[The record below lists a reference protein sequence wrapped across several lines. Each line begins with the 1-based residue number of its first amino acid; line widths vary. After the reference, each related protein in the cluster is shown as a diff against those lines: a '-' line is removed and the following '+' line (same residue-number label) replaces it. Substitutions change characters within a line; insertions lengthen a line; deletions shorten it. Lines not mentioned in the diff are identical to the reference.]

1 MNQKILKIIL
11 GRIEL
16 FVPLVFTKKQFSIL
30 EKYNNKVKLTNA
42 EKKSLYTSIK
52 KKMEALDS
60 FSREQKDREYFINNP
75 RDILPHRLIEAK
87 ELIDVYS
94 KDYDKIFISGSFL
107 YSNRF
112 RDIDIFIIRK
122 KGYKEKYDGN
132 RHIIFLTENKLANPV
147 FQSAS
152 VISVANFAIPRKI
165 RKKKPSL
172 SELMTLYHEAVI
184 EHIQKEKKPESK
196 RRLIFDYDLFCK
208 NKLLNPKE
216 LKKRMEKTKL
226 YDMDKMIKELC
237 KTLFSK
243 TYLYVE
249 AHTYIKTLKESIE
262 NIRPNT
268 HLIRFKN
275 TYEEMI
281 YGRKRGKTEAV

>member
-1 MNQKILKIIL
+1 MYQKILKIIL
-11 GRIEL
+11 KRREL
-16 FVPLVFTKKQFSIL
+16 FVPLVFTKKQFNIL
-30 EKYNNKVKLTNA
+30 EKYNNKVRLTNA

-52 KKMEALDS
+52 KKMGALDS
-60 FSREQKDREYFINNP
+60 FSREQKDKEYLINNP
-75 RDILPHRLIEAK
+75 DDILPSRLIEAK

-94 KDYDKIFISGSFL
+94 KDYDKVFISGSFL

-112 RDIDIFIIRK
+112 KDIDIFIIRK
-122 KGYKEKYDGN
+122 KGYKEKFEGN
-132 RHIIFLTENKLANPV
+132 RHIIFLSENKLANPV

-152 VISVANFAIPRKI
+152 LISVANFAIPLKI
-165 RKKKPSL
+165 RGKKPLL

-184 EHIQKEKKPESK
+184 EHIQKERKPESK
-196 RRLIFDYDLFCK
+196 RRLVFDYNLFCK
-208 NKLLNPKE
+208 NNILDPKE
-216 LKKRMEKTKL
+216 LKERIEKTKL
-226 YDMDKMIKELC
+226 DDMDEMIKELC

-249 AHTYIKTLKESIE
+249 AHTYIKTLKDSIE
-262 NIRPNT
+262 NIMPNT

-281 YGRKRGKTEAV
+281 YGRQRSKTKVA